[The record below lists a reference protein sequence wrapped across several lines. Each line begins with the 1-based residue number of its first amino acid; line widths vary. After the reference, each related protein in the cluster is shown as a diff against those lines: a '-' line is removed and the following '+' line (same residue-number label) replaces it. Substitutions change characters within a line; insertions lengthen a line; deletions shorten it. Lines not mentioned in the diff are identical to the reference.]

1 MKSWFIED
9 PETKDLVKKVT
20 YKLPA
25 ESEKEFIIVMA
36 APKDKPQYNMATF
49 LIIRMADQAR
59 KRPYLIEKHLKAGAD
74 LEDIELETH
83 LMQNEA

>member
-1 MKSWFIED
+1 
-9 PETKDLVKKVT
+9 
-20 YKLPA
+20 
-25 ESEKEFIIVMA
+25 
-36 APKDKPQYNMATF
+36 MATF

-83 LMQNEA
+83 LMQN